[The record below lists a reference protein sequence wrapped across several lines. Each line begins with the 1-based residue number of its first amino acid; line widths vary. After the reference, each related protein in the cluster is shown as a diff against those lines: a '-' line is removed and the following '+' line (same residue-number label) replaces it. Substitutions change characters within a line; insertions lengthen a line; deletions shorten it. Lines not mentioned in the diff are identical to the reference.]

1 MRRLI
6 TFGCSHT
13 NHRYPT
19 WANILGLNFDKLLN
33 FGRGGSGQLYA
44 THSLIPIKQ
53 AVTISA
59 T

>member
-33 FGRGGSGQLYA
+33 FGRGGSGQLYK
-44 THSLIPIKQ
+44 THS
-53 AVTISA
+53 
-59 T
+59 